1 MRRAEVE
8 GVPHREIA
16 ARLGLSLAAT
26 KSATKSRIRRG
37 RLRLK
42 QTLEQCCHFE
52 FDRRGNLTD
61 VTPRADR
68 TVCLDCETLVE
79 WSELGPPRLFL
90 SRRSAETH
98 STSPRTPRRRPVG

>member
-1 MRRAEVE
+1 MRLAEVE
-8 GVPHREIA
+8 GVLHREIA

-26 KSATKSRIRRG
+26 KSRIRRG

-42 QTLEQCCHFE
+42 QRLEQCCHFE

-79 WSELGPPRLFL
+79 WSELGPPPAC
-90 SRRSAETH
+90 S
-98 STSPRTPRRRPVG
+98 